1 MHYLYLARYIYKIL
15 RLIIIAITLAYFISC
30 IWYSIATAGFN
41 DNGDNFAEAYEIKE
55 NSNFHKLI
63 ICLYFTMT
71 TLTTVGY
78 GDYSP

>member
-15 RLIIIAITLAYFISC
+15 RLIIIALTLAYFISC
-30 IWYSIATAGFN
+30 IWYSIATADFN
-41 DNGDNFAEAYEIKE
+41 DDGDSFADSYEIRDH
-55 NSNFHKLI
+55 SNFHKLI